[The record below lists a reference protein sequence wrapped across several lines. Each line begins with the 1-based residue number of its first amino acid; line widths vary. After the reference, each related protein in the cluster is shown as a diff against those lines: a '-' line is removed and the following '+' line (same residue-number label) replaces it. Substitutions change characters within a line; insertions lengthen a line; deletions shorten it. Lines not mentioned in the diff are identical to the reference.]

1 VNHFD
6 YKNGELHCEDVA
18 LSQVARDIGT
28 PFYVYSSATLTRHYK
43 VFDDALSSVP
53 HIICYSVKAC
63 SNLAVLR
70 LLANLGSSFDIV
82 SGGELFR
89 LQKAG
94 VALDKV
100 VYSGVGK
107 TRDEMKMALDAG
119 ILSFNVESV
128 PELLLLN
135 EVATACGTC
144 APVSMRVNP
153 DVDAAT
159 HPYISTGLHQN
170 KFGIPWDRA
179 LEAYDKAALLEGIKV
194 VGLDCHI
201 GSQLTSLDPLL
212 EAVDRMLSLV
222 TELRN
227 RGHQIHHLDLGG
239 GLGITYSDEVPPH
252 PREMA
257 KAVIE
262 RTQGYDLTLVFE
274 PGRVIVGNAG
284 VLVTRVLYNKNT
296 NTKRFVIVDAAMND
310 AIRPSL
316 YGAHHSIEP
325 VVQSKGDK
333 MVTADVVG
341 PVCESGDFFARDREI
356 AQVEAGDL
364 LVLNSS
370 GAYGFSMSS
379 NYNSRTRVPEVLVQ
393 GGQYHV
399 IRSRETLQDLVHGEQ
414 IPPHLLGL

>member
-18 LSQVARDIGT
+18 LSEVAKDIGT

-94 VALDKV
+94 VPVDKV

-107 TRDEMKMALDAG
+107 TRDEMIMALDAG

-135 EVATACGTC
+135 EVATASGTC
-144 APVSMRVNP
+144 APVSLRVNP

-239 GLGITYSDEVPPH
+239 GLGITYSDEEPPH

-296 NTKRFVIVDAAMND
+296 DTKRFVIVDAAMND

-316 YGAHHSIEP
+316 YGAHHSIQS
-325 VVQSKGDK
+325 VVQSRGDK
-333 MVTADVVG
+333 MTTADVVG

-356 AQVEAGDL
+356 ADVEAGDL

-379 NYNSRTRVPEVLVQ
+379 NYNSRTRVPEVLVH

-399 IRSRETLQDLVHGEQ
+399 IRARETLQDLVHGEQ
-414 IPPHLLGL
+414 IPPHLLAL